1 MSELNPFDTR
11 LAGLIAKLSPQSRK
25 SLAVAV
31 SKRLRAGQ
39 QQHIKRQQAPDGTP
53 YAPRKTSLRSKKRL
67 RDRAMFSKLRTAH
80 YMKAKGSGDDA
91 VVEFVRRVRRMAN
104 VHHYGLRDRPTPH
117 SDDLKYAARP
127 LLGFNS
133 NDIIMIETMFFSF
146 LSETNYR

>member
-53 YAPRKTSLRSKKRL
+53 YAPRKTRLRNKKHL
-67 RDRAMFSKLRTAH
+67 RDRAMFSKLRTAR
-80 YMKAKGSGDDA
+80 YLKAQGNSDAA
-91 VVEFVRRVRRMAN
+91 VVEFVGRVQRMVN
-104 VHHYGLRDRPTPH
+104 VHHFGLRDRPTPH
-117 SDDLKYAARP
+117 SEAVKYEARP
-127 LLGFNS
+127 LLGFGP
-133 NDIIMIETMFFSF
+133 DDVKIIETAVIEH
-146 LSETNYR
+146 LAE

>member
-53 YAPRKTSLRSKKRL
+53 YAPRRTRLRNKKRL
-67 RDRAMFSKLRTAH
+67 RDRAMFSKLRTAR
-80 YMKAKGSGDDA
+80 YLKAQGNSDAA
-91 VVEFVRRVRRMAN
+91 VVEFVGRVKRMVN

-117 SDDLKYAARP
+117 SEAVKYEARP
-127 LLGFNS
+127 LLGFGP
-133 NDIIMIETMFFSF
+133 DDVKMIENVII
-146 LSETNYR
+146 EQIAP

>member
-31 SKRLRAGQ
+31 SKRLRTGQ

-53 YAPRKTSLRSKKRL
+53 YTPRKTRLRNKKRL
-67 RDRAMFSKLRTAH
+67 RDRAMFSKLRTAR
-80 YMKAKGSGDDA
+80 YLKAQGNSDAA
-91 VVEFVRRVRRMAN
+91 VVEFVGRVQRMVN

-117 SDDLKYAARP
+117 SEAVKYDARP

-133 NDIIMIETMFFSF
+133 RIMNIIEVEIINH
-146 LSETNYR
+146 LSEF

>member
-53 YAPRKTSLRSKKRL
+53 YAPRKTRLRNKKRL
-67 RDRAMFSKLRTAH
+67 RDRAMFSKLRTAR
-80 YMKAKGSGDDA
+80 YLKAQGNSDAA
-91 VVEFVRRVRRMAN
+91 VVEFVGRVKRMVN

-117 SDDLKYAARP
+117 SADVKYEARP
-127 LLGFNS
+127 LLGFSSDDIS
-133 NDIIMIETMFFSF
+133 NIEKEIVAFIIDGG
-146 LSETNYR
+146 Y

>member
-53 YAPRKTSLRSKKRL
+53 YAPRKTRLRNKKRL
-67 RDRAMFSKLRTAH
+67 RDRAMFSKLRTAR
-80 YMKAKGSGDDA
+80 YLKAQGNSDAA
-91 VVEFVRRVRRMAN
+91 VVEFVGRVKRMVN

-117 SDDLKYAARP
+117 REAVKYEARP
-127 LLGFNS
+127 LLGFGP
-133 NDIIMIETMFFSF
+133 DDVKIIETAVIEH
-146 LSETNYR
+146 LAE

>member
-53 YAPRKTSLRSKKRL
+53 YTPRKTRLRNKKRL
-67 RDRAMFSKLRTAH
+67 RDRAMFSKLRTAR
-80 YMKAKGSGDDA
+80 YLKAQGNSDAA
-91 VVEFVRRVRRMAN
+91 VVEFVGRVQRMVN
-104 VHHYGLRDRPTPH
+104 VHHFGLRDRPTPH
-117 SDDLKYAARP
+117 SEAVKYEARP
-127 LLGFNS
+127 LLGFGP
-133 NDIIMIETMFFSF
+133 DDVKIIETAVIEH
-146 LSETNYR
+146 LAE

>member
-53 YAPRKTSLRSKKRL
+53 YAPRKMRLRSKKRL
-67 RDRAMFSKLRTAH
+67 RDRAMFSKLRTAR
-80 YMKAKGSGDDA
+80 YLKAQGNSDAA
-91 VVEFVRRVRRMAN
+91 VVEFVGRVKRMVN

-117 SDDLKYAARP
+117 SEAVKYEART
-127 LLGFNS
+127 LLGFGP
-133 NDIIMIETMFFSF
+133 DDVKIIETAVIEH
-146 LSETNYR
+146 LAE

>member
-53 YAPRKTSLRSKKRL
+53 YAPRKTRLRNKKHL
-67 RDRAMFSKLRTAH
+67 RDRAMFSKLRTAR
-80 YMKAKGSGDDA
+80 YLKAQGNSDAA
-91 VVEFVRRVRRMAN
+91 VVEFVGRVQRMVN
-104 VHHYGLRDRPTPH
+104 VHHFGLRDRPTPH
-117 SDDLKYAARP
+117 SEAVKYEARP
-127 LLGFNS
+127 LLGFGP
-133 NDIIMIETMFFSF
+133 DDVKIIETAVIEH
-146 LSETNYR
+146 LAG

>member
-53 YAPRKTSLRSKKRL
+53 YAPRKTRLRSTKRL
-67 RDRAMFSKLRTAH
+67 RDRAMFSKLRTAR
-80 YMKAKGSGDDA
+80 YLKAQGNSDAA
-91 VVEFVRRVRRMAN
+91 VVEFVGQVQRMVN

-117 SDDLKYAARP
+117 SEAVKYEARP
-127 LLGFNS
+127 LLGFS
-133 NDIIMIETMFFSF
+133 KHDLTIIEATILKHISK
-146 LSETNYR
+146 

>member
-39 QQHIKRQQAPDGTP
+39 QQHIKRQQAPDGAP
-53 YAPRKTSLRSKKRL
+53 YAPRKMRLRSKKRL
-67 RDRAMFSKLRTAH
+67 RDRAMFSKLRTAR
-80 YMKAKGSGDDA
+80 YLKAQGNSDAA
-91 VVEFVRRVRRMAN
+91 VVEFVGRVQRMVN

-117 SDDLKYAARP
+117 SEAVKYEARP
-127 LLGFNS
+127 LLGLSKNIVE
-133 NDIIMIETMFFSF
+133 DIENEVVYF
-146 LSETNYR
+146 LFGE

>member
-53 YAPRKTSLRSKKRL
+53 YAPRKTRLRSKKRL
-67 RDRAMFSKLRTAH
+67 RERAMFSKLRTAR
-80 YMKAKGSGDDA
+80 YLKAQGNSDAA
-91 VVEFVRRVRRMAN
+91 VVEFVGRVQRMVN
-104 VHHYGLRDRPTPH
+104 VHHFGLRDRPSQH
-117 SDDLKYAARP
+117 SETVKYETRP
-127 LLGFNS
+127 LLGYS
-133 NDIIMIETMFFSF
+133 IKDIKIIEEAVMYH
-146 LSETNYR
+146 LAE

>member
-1 MSELNPFDTR
+1 MSELNPFDAR

-53 YAPRKTSLRSKKRL
+53 YAPRKTRLRSKKRL
-67 RDRAMFSKLRTAH
+67 RDRAMFSKLRTAR
-80 YMKAKGSGDDA
+80 YLKAQGNSDAA
-91 VVEFVRRVRRMAN
+91 VVEFVGRVQRMAN

-117 SDDLKYAARP
+117 SEEVIYEARP
-127 LLGFNS
+127 LLGYS
-133 NDIIMIETMFFSF
+133 ISDIKAIEEVIIYH
-146 LSETNYR
+146 LLDLN

>member
-53 YAPRKTSLRSKKRL
+53 YAPRKTRLRNKKRL
-67 RDRAMFSKLRTAH
+67 RDRAMFSKLRTAR
-80 YMKAKGSGDDA
+80 YLKAQGNSDAA
-91 VVEFVRRVRRMAN
+91 VVEFVGRVKRMVN

-117 SDDLKYAARP
+117 SEVVKYEARP
-127 LLGFNS
+127 LLGFGP
-133 NDIIMIETMFFSF
+133 DDVKIIETAVIEH
-146 LSETNYR
+146 LAE

>member
-53 YAPRKTSLRSKKRL
+53 YAPRKTRLRNKKRL
-67 RDRAMFSKLRTAH
+67 RDRAMFSKLRTAR
-80 YMKAKGSGDDA
+80 YLKAQGNSDAA
-91 VVEFVRRVRRMAN
+91 VVEFVGRVQRMVN
-104 VHHYGLRDRPTPH
+104 VHHFGLCDRPTPH
-117 SDDLKYAARP
+117 SEAVKYEARP
-127 LLGFNS
+127 LLGFGPA
-133 NDIIMIETMFFSF
+133 DVKLIENIVFEH
-146 LSETNYR
+146 LSK